1 MKSSI
6 LVITGGTGGHVIP
19 AVNFFNYLET
29 KSDNIFLLTDH
40 RGSKYIKNI
49 NKKNILI
56 INSSHLSGNFFF
68 RLKAI
73 IKLLIGFSQSIR
85 IFIKL
90 KPKTVISFGSY
101 ASLMPLLCF
110 VFYKFFFKSKLY
122 IHEQNS
128 VVGQTNKIFIKFSNK
143 IFMNFDREYKN
154 INIYKEKIV
163 VVGLPQKTNKDYL
176 NYEIIKCNT
185 NDKIINF
192 LVYAGSQG
200 SLDILFIFKKII
212 DELKII
218 TKVKQIK
225 FVVQSPLNK
234 HKEIEN
240 ILIENNYDYEIK
252 NFYEKFDNI
261 LNKTHIALCRSGAG
275 TINDLIKYKIPAII
289 CPLPSAKDNHQYE
302 NAKVLSDINCA
313 LIVDR
318 NKINIDEIIFFINK
332 VVNDK
337 NFNKS
342 LLTNFSKIKTKN
354 ASEFMWKLIQ
364 DDQKK

>member
-73 IKLLIGFSQSIR
+73 IKLLIGFLQSIR

-110 VFYKFFFKSKLY
+110 VFYKIFFKSKLY

-143 IFMNFDREYKN
+143 IFMNFNKEYKSLD
-154 INIYKEKIV
+154 IYKEKIT
-163 VVGLPQKTNKDYL
+163 VVGLPQKPNNDYL
-176 NYEIIKCNT
+176 NHENKKNYKNF
-185 NDKIINF
+185 NF
-192 LVYAGSQG
+192 LVFAGSQG
-200 SLDILFIFKKII
+200 SLDILVIFKKII
-212 DELKII
+212 DRLK
-218 TKVKQIK
+218 TMPKLKKVKFI
-225 FVVQSPLNK
+225 VQSPLQK
-234 HKEIEN
+234 QKEIEN
-240 ILIENNYDYEIK
+240 LLIENSYDFEIK
-252 NFYEKFDNI
+252 NFYENFDYI
-261 LNKTHIALCRSGAG
+261 LKKTDIALCRSGAG
-275 TINDLIKYKIPAII
+275 TINDLINYKIPAII

-302 NAKVLSDINCA
+302 NAKVLSNVKCA
-313 LIVDR
+313 LIIDK
-318 NKINIDEIIFFINK
+318 NKINIDAIILFINK
-332 VVNDK
+332 VLNDK

-342 LLTNFSKIKTKN
+342 LLDNFSKIKTQN
-354 ASEFMWKLIQ
+354 ASKIIWQLIE
-364 DDQKK
+364 DDQ